1 MAPHRGGDGGDFHLP
16 GIDAYTDD
24 LNLAADQFIPAVRGK
39 RIASQDVLTKEDLR
53 PGDFLDFER
62 DCEQIVKTCRF

>member
-24 LNLAADQFIPAVRGK
+24 LNLTLAVAVAIVRIPEDIRGYGYAKERHLATASRQAA
-39 RIASQDVLTKEDLR
+39 
-53 PGDFLDFER
+53 
-62 DCEQIVKTCRF
+62 